1 MYTGSVFRMTL
12 HRTLHEH
19 SLSIVGGRALFGVT
33 LFSALLATAACGGS
47 GGQPAAG
54 PGGPGGGAPA
64 MPVQTKTVTPQTV
77 EDATEYVATIRSFNS
92 ATVMPQ
98 VEGQVT
104 RVNVKSGDRV
114 RAGQTLL
121 QIDPAKQQATVS
133 SQTASRVAQE
143 ANLAFAK
150 QQLERSKQLYTAGA
164 ISKQEL
170 ESAETSANTA
180 DAQLKALS
188 AQVREQSV
196 TLAYYNVV
204 APTTGIVGD
213 VPVRVGDRVKT
224 DTILTTI
231 DQNQQLEAYVNVPL
245 EKAPELKVGLPLKIV
260 DNAGTELADTKVT
273 FISPRVDDSTQT
285 VLAKGLLKG
294 TDSNALRS
302 AQYVRARI
310 VWKTTQSLV
319 VPVVA
324 ALRLSGQ
331 YFVFAVETKDGK
343 TVARQRPVKLGA
355 IVGDDYLVVD
365 GLKANEQIVVSGVQ
379 KLGDGAPI
387 QPQAAAPAPN
397 QAPGAGAPAQG
408 K

>member
-1 MYTGSVFRMTL
+1 MTL
-12 HRTLHEH
+12 HRTLYEH
-19 SLSIVGGRALFGVT
+19 SLSIVAGRNLFGVT

-47 GGQPAAG
+47 GGQQAAG

-77 EDATEYVATIRSFNS
+77 EDSTEYVATIRSFNS
-92 ATVMPQ
+92 ATVRPQ

-114 RAGQTLL
+114 KAGQTLL
-121 QIDPAKQQATVS
+121 RIDPARQQATVS
-133 SQTASRVAQE
+133 SQAASRVAQE
-143 ANLAFAK
+143 ANLAYAK
-150 QQLERSKQLYTAGA
+150 QQLERSKQLFAAGA

-188 AQVREQSV
+188 AQVQEQSV

-204 APTTGIVGD
+204 APTTGVIGD
-213 VPVRVGDRVKT
+213 VPVRVGDRVTT
-224 DTILTTI
+224 DTTLTTI
-231 DQNQQLEAYVNVPL
+231 DQNQQLEVYVNVPL
-245 EKAPELKVGLPLKIV
+245 EKAPELKLGLPLKIV
-260 DNAGTELADTKVT
+260 DTAGNELAETKVT
-273 FISPRVDDSTQT
+273 FISPRVDDTTQT

-294 TDSNALRS
+294 TDGNALRS
-302 AQYVRARI
+302 AQFVRAHI

-387 QPQAAAPAPN
+387 QPQAAAPAPK
-397 QAPGAGAPAQG
+397 QAQATGEPQAQT

>member
-1 MYTGSVFRMTL
+1 MTFQ
-12 HRTLHEH
+12 RTLHES
-19 SLSIVGGRALFGVT
+19 SLSIVGGRGLIGVT

-47 GGQPAAG
+47 GGQPQAG

-64 MPVQTKTVTPQTV
+64 MPVQTKTVVPQTV
-77 EDATEYVATIRSFNS
+77 EDATEYVATIKSFNS

-104 RVNVKSGDRV
+104 RVNVKSGNHV

-133 SQTASRVAQE
+133 SQAASRVAQE
-143 ANLAFAK
+143 ANVAFAK
-150 QQLERSKQLYTAGA
+150 QQLERSKQLYAAGA

-170 ESAETSANTA
+170 ESAETTANTA
-180 DAQLKALS
+180 EAQLKALS
-188 AQVREQSV
+188 AQVQEQSV

-204 APTTGIVGD
+204 APTTGIIGD
-213 VPVRVGDRVKT
+213 VPIRVGDRVKT

-245 EKAPELKVGLPLKIV
+245 EKAPELKLGLPLKIV
-260 DNAGTELADTKVT
+260 DTAGNELADTKVT

-331 YFVFAVETKDGK
+331 FFVFAVETKDGK

-387 QPQAAAPAPN
+387 QPQAAAPAPK
-397 QAPGAGAPAQG
+397 QAQGAGAPAQA